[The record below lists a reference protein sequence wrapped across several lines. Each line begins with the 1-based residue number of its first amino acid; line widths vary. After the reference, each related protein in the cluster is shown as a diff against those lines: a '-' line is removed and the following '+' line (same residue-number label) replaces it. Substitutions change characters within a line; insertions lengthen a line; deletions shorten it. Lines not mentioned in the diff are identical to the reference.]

1 MLSLRRRMSSKKS
14 AILNLKFTI
23 AMSNS
28 FFRFK
33 QFIIHQDKCAMKV
46 TTDACLFGAWVAEN
60 IRNSE
65 LKAVNALDIGCGTGL
80 LSLMLAQK
88 CDMDIDAVEIDEETS
103 LQAIE
108 NEEACP
114 FKNAISIINT
124 DIRNYRA
131 EKKYDIIISNPP
143 FYENELKSDS
153 SKKNTAHHS
162 YNLTLDDVLL
172 SIKKNLSKDGLF
184 FLLVPFKRESE
195 IRSLVRESEM
205 KIIQITL
212 VRQSVNHDYFRVM
225 LMGKNDNEDSTEI
238 IFDEISICDD
248 KQQYTEEFVELLED
262 YYLYL

>member
-1 MLSLRRRMSSKKS
+1 MSSDQT

-46 TTDACLFGAWVAEN
+46 TTDACLFGAWVADKINDLE
-60 IRNSE
+60 S
-65 LKAVNALDIGCGTGL
+65 KALNGLDIGCGTGL

-108 NEEACP
+108 NEEACS
-114 FKNAISIINT
+114 FKNAINIINT
-124 DIRNYRA
+124 DVRSYHA

-162 YNLTLDDVLL
+162 DNLTLDEVLWT
-172 SIKKNLSKDGLF
+172 IKKNLSKDGLF
-184 FLLVPFKRESE
+184 FLLLPFKRESE
-195 IRSLVRESEM
+195 IRGLVRESGM
-205 KIIQITL
+205 KITQITV

-225 LMGKNDNEDSTEI
+225 LMGKNNSEDSAEI
-238 IFDEISICDD
+238 IFDEISICDER
-248 KQQYTEEFVELLED
+248 QQYTEEFVHLLED
-262 YYLYL
+262 YYLHL